1 MKKDYTV
8 MNKNDLQ
15 LELKRLRDNLDDL
28 EETIQFNLTH
38 TSAHISGEKVKKDE
52 ESLGMLKHE
61 IATIEQI
68 LSQR

>member
-1 MKKDYTV
+1 

-15 LELKRLRDNLDDL
+15 LELKRLRDCLEDL
-28 EETIQFNLTH
+28 EETMQFNLTH
-38 TSAHISGEKVKKDE
+38 TSAHISGQQVKKDE

-61 IATIEQI
+61 IATLEQI